1 MAKPY
6 LAVLCFLVLTACNS
20 GPAFDVSSQAAY
32 LKSLDAITEKLGAED
47 ERRLDVAL
55 LTLALGNTVQ
65 SNALQFANSAALKN
79 LVALNGVAN
88 PLLFLDRVRTISGRS
103 ATGVINL
110 VAADLDEQILRSEA
124 ASAGAYK
131 QLGAVVVDHPRY
143 HWDRKRNQPIVEFS
157 VYNGGKGAIS
167 RIFVS
172 CVLSVTGRRGN
183 WRTTGASYKF
193 ERDLEPGVAVAGDA
207 CIACGQC
214 PDRQGVGERL
224 RRRRRGK
231 GQQHRRRRW
240 EKARAY
246 RYRHLGGHA
255 QQERFPARQLT

>member
-6 LAVLCFLVLTACNS
+6 LAVLCFLALTACNS

-110 VAADLDEQILRSEA
+110 VAADLDEQIGRSEA

-172 CVLSVTGRRGN
+172 CVLSITGRRGN

-193 ERDLEPGVAVAGDA
+193 ERDLEPGVAVPVMLVSRAVNAQTAKELESAYDA
-207 CIACGQC
+207 DVAVKVSNIEDADGK
-214 PDRQGVGERL
+214 RL
-224 RRRRRGK
+224 VRIDTDILEGMRSKRDFLRGS
-231 GQQHRRRRW
+231 
-240 EKARAY
+240 
-246 RYRHLGGHA
+246 
-255 QQERFPARQLT
+255 